1 MKIIIAL
8 IIFFCPI
15 TLAAQHS
22 AKNNSSRK
30 NVQVKKK
37 ITRNT
42 YADDEIRLAKLTE
55 PVSNKR
61 NSVVKLRTE
70 KYNLLNKL
78 SDSSAKSKV
87 QQGMDS
93 LSKII
98 GVLESQ
104 LTTLRFSFIRDNP
117 SSFLSLD
124 GLTRLLQINA
134 ESPILCDTIKLLFN
148 NLNKNIQNSVD
159 GKKFQLMVANHEK
172 SKVGNLAPDFK
183 VKDLDGKEISLSD
196 FRNKFV
202 LLDFWASWCKPCR
215 DDIPFV
221 KDIYKT
227 YKEKGLEIIGIS
239 KDDDLSSWKKA
250 IAKDGTRIWRHIV
263 APLSIQSTD
272 TSAITNKYFVYAIP
286 VKILINKE
294 GVIIGR
300 WIEGGEE
307 NIAAIEKLLTDFL

>member
-15 TLAAQHS
+15 TLGAQQS
-22 AKNNSSRK
+22 AKNNSSRA

-42 YADDEIRLAKLTE
+42 HVDDEIRLAKLVG
-55 PVSNKR
+55 PVHNKMT
-61 NSVVKLRTE
+61 SIIKLRNE
-70 KYNLLNKL
+70 KYDLFNKL
-78 SDSSAKSKV
+78 SDSSAKNKI
-87 QQGMDS
+87 QHDMDS
-93 LSKII
+93 LFKII
-98 GVLESQ
+98 ELLKSHQ
-104 LTTLRFSFIRDNP
+104 ITLGFNFIRNNP

-124 GLTRLLQINA
+124 VLTRLLQNNA
-134 ESPILCDTIKLLFN
+134 ELPILCDTIKLLFN
-148 NLNKNIQNSVD
+148 NLNKNIQNSVA
-159 GKKFQLMVANHEK
+159 GKKFQLMVANQGK
-172 SKVGNLAPDFK
+172 SRVGNLAPDFK

-263 APLSIQSTD
+263 APLSIQPTD

-307 NIAAIEKLLTDFL
+307 NIAAIEKLLNEFL